1 MGGGISMNQYV
12 MFELSCMGHGAKF
25 RAFANEVNEFLF
37 VLFSEDDIFAF
48 RKAAFALGLA
58 LDERHGGDPMQITLD
73 TLPNEYVLI
82 AKSGNSSDVVL
93 ASFREIRGHYKANNN
108 NKNE

>member
-1 MGGGISMNQYV
+1 MNQYV
-12 MFELSCMGHGAKF
+12 MIDVSHCGHGAKL
-25 RAFANEVNEFLF
+25 RAFANEVNDFLF

-58 LDERHGGDPMQITLD
+58 LDERHGGEPMQITLD
-73 TLPNEYVLI
+73 TLPNGYVLI
-82 AKSGNSSDVVL
+82 AKNGTPSEVVL

>member
-12 MFELSCMGHGAKF
+12 MIDVSHCGHGPKL
-25 RAFANEVNEFLF
+25 RAFANEVNDFLF

-48 RKAAFALGLA
+48 RKTAFALGLA
-58 LDERHGGDPMQITLD
+58 LDERHGGEPVQITLD
-73 TLPNEYVLI
+73 TLPNGYVLI
-82 AKSGNSSDVVL
+82 AKNGTPSEIVL

>member
-1 MGGGISMNQYV
+1 MKQYV
-12 MFELSCMGHGAKF
+12 MFELSCMGHGPKL
-25 RAFANEVNEFLF
+25 RDFANEVNNFLF

-48 RKAAFALGLA
+48 RKAAFSLGLA

-73 TLPNEYVLI
+73 THPNGYVLI
-82 AKSGNSSDVVL
+82 AKNDKSSEVVIVN
-93 ASFREIRGHYKANNN
+93 FREIRGHYKANNN